1 MAWLIL
7 LLLSLWADVTLGGVE
22 KRIIGG
28 HDCGKDE
35 RKFHVRLSIGG
46 QLECGGSLISD
57 KWVLTAA
64 HCWLKVNDQRSLE
77 AEPGV
82 HPSGGTRQTIAE
94 HKIYMEGTNKHDIM
108 LLKLSTAV
116 TGIAPVDLP
125 DCTKSVVPDPK
136 NPQTSGG
143 VKVQVA
149 GYANYVGKPG
159 DVKAA
164 LPQHL
169 PATLQCVDMETVA
182 CDDDTVQG
190 FVRRRFCGKTSDG
203 VDTCPGD
210 SGGGV
215 VYDKKIYGVHSG
227 SGTEVCSSPARFMD
241 VCRYLDWIKTTI
253 QG

>member
-1 MAWLIL
+1 MAWLVL

-28 HDCGKDE
+28 RNCGENE
-35 RKFHVRLSIGG
+35 RKFHVLLREDG
-46 QLECGGSLISD
+46 EFVCGGSLISD

-64 HCWLKVNDQRSLE
+64 HCWPNVGSLE

-82 HPSGGTRQTIAE
+82 HPSGGTRQKIAE

-116 TGIAPVDLP
+116 TGIATVDLP

-143 VKVQVA
+143 VKVQIA

-159 DVKAA
+159 DVEEDI
-164 LPQHL
+164 PEHL
-169 PATLQCVDMETVA
+169 PATLQCADMETVA
-182 CDDDTVQG
+182 CADTPING
-190 FVRRRFCGKTSDG
+190 FMRRLFCGKTSGG
-203 VDTCPGD
+203 VDICVGD

-215 VYDKKIYGVHSG
+215 VYDKKIYGVISG
-227 SGTEVCSSPARFMD
+227 SGEVICGIPVRFMD
-241 VCRYLDWIKTTI
+241 VCKYLNWIKTTI